1 MALGGGSFRTDP
13 ARESKMPHLSEAQFV
28 HRFVS
33 LVLAGRDYP
42 RRPEDQHI
50 LLLSAVLACDPLKTY
65 TEGEVNEILRRW
77 VSRFGENLGLDHV
90 TLRRYLVD
98 AGYLQRDSAG
108 SAYRVRPEAGFY
120 TFDPSITA
128 LDLDL
133 VLEEARQER
142 ARRKQAFM
150 DKGGDKR

>member
-1 MALGGGSFRTDP
+1 
-13 ARESKMPHLSEAQFV
+13 MPHLSESQFV

-50 LLLSAVLACDPLKTY
+50 LLLSAVLAFDPLKTY
-65 TEGEVNEILRRW
+65 TEGEVNETLRRW
-77 VSRFGENLGLDHV
+77 VHRFGENLGLDHV

-108 SAYRVRPEAGFY
+108 STYRARPEAGFY
-120 TFDPSITA
+120 TFDASITA

-150 DKGGDKR
+150 DKGGGKR